1 MRIKTDRI
9 YVLITIPKR
18 IVMQHEG
25 VFFHEKGI
33 EMEEQVKE
41 QEVKNGVNATFE
53 GFEVL
58 SDFEQRQLLQEVPE
72 EESISAKLYYYVDY
86 EIK

>member
-1 MRIKTDRI
+1 
-9 YVLITIPKR
+9 
-18 IVMQHEG
+18 MQHEG

-33 EMEEQVKE
+33 EMEGQVKE
-41 QEVKNGVNATFE
+41 HEVKNGVNATFE

-58 SDFEQRQLLQEVPE
+58 SDFEQRELLQEVPE

-86 EIK
+86 EVK

>member
-9 YVLITIPKR
+9 YVLITVPKR

-25 VFFHEKGI
+25 VFFYEKGI
-33 EMEEQVKE
+33 EMEDQVKE
-41 QEVKNGVNATFE
+41 NEVTNGVNATFE

-58 SDFEQRQLLQEVPE
+58 SDFEQRELLQEVPE
-72 EESISAKLYYYVDY
+72 VDSISAKLYYYVDY
-86 EIK
+86 EVK

>member
-1 MRIKTDRI
+1 MHIKTDRI

-41 QEVKNGVNATFE
+41 QEVKNGLHATFE